1 MGNFDGK
8 RILITGASSGIG
20 EHLAYT
26 LAQQGANLI
35 LVSRTEAELQ
45 RVRALCHRPTDHQVR
60 VMDLEDTIALDGQ
73 IRDIWNTLG
82 PIDILI
88 NNAGISQRY
97 PAQDGSIKV
106 DQKIMTVNFWGTV
119 ALTKQALTFMLER
132 GSGHIVCVSSLAGL
146 IGLKNRTIYSA
157 SKHALRGYFESLRQE
172 LYQSPIKITMVYPGY
187 INTNL
192 PQNALLRNGIPNG
205 RQEKTHIGGMAVDKC
220 AHRMV
225 KAISR
230 QHAESLVARP
240 IEYLAVF
247 VGRHLPAVF
256 RWLFPRMY
264 SRSI

>member
-1 MGNFDGK
+1 MVHFDRQ

-35 LVSRTEAELQ
+35 LVSRTESELQ
-45 RVRALCHRPTDHQVR
+45 RVRAHCQRPMDHQVR
-60 VMDLEDTIALDGQ
+60 VMDLENINALDGQ
-73 IRDIWNTLG
+73 IRNIWNTLG

-97 PAQDGSIKV
+97 PTQDSSITV

-119 ALTKQALTFMLER
+119 ALTKQAIELMLER
-132 GSGHIVCVSSLAGL
+132 GSGQIVCVSSLAGL

-172 LYQSPIKITMVYPGY
+172 LYQGPLKITMIYPGY

-192 PQNALLRNGIPNG
+192 PQNALLKNGVPNG
-205 RQEKTHIGGMAVDKC
+205 RQEKTHVGGMALEEC
-220 AHRMV
+220 ARRMTR
-225 KAISR
+225 AIAR
-230 QHAESLVARP
+230 KRAESLVARP
-240 IEYLAVF
+240 IERLAVL

-264 SRSI
+264 SNSI

>member
-1 MGNFDGK
+1 MGTFE
-8 RILITGASSGIG
+8 RQRVLITGASSGIG
-20 EHLAYT
+20 EHLAYA

-35 LVSRTEAELQ
+35 LVSRNEAALQ
-45 RVRALCHRPTDHQVR
+45 RVRALCQRPADHQVR
-60 VMDLEDTIALDGQ
+60 VMDLEDTNALDGQ
-73 IRDIWNTLG
+73 IRNIWNTLG

-88 NNAGISQRY
+88 NNAGISHRY
-97 PAQDGSIKV
+97 PTQDGSIMI

-119 ALTKQALTFMLER
+119 GLTKQAIELMLAR

-146 IGLKNRTIYSA
+146 VGLKNRTIYSA

-172 LYQSPIKITMVYPGY
+172 LYQSPIKITMIYPGY

-192 PQNALLRNGIPNG
+192 PQNALLRNGVPNG
-205 RQEKTHIGGMAVDKC
+205 RQEKTHIGGMAADEC
-220 AHRMV
+220 ARRMA

-230 QHAESLVARP
+230 QQAESLVARP
-240 IEYLAVF
+240 IERLAVL